1 LKLGIRGKLFVVSL
15 ALIALMA
22 LTSGLF
28 VETVMR
34 GLLVDRVSAEL
45 EHLTRSTS
53 ELVELAPGELA
64 QGSMQGVIERLGRG
78 TSARITLIAPDGR
91 VLADSAVRA
100 SELSALDNHADR
112 PEVRLARSEGRGVV
126 ARYSD
131 TVGAEM
137 MYMALPF
144 KRAEASGFV
153 RVAMTLGTVDALIT
167 RMRWAI
173 SGAVLLGVV
182 VAGGMGMFASHIAS
196 RSLLDLVGRARAMAS
211 GMRSSRMSEH
221 VGDEL
226 SGLAVSFNRIAD
238 ELDRTVRTLSEER
251 DRSQA
256 VLDSLTDAVISLD
269 AKACISDV
277 NRAGLKLL
285 SRERAPV
292 GQPMLDVL
300 RVPSLVEIVEHA
312 QRGETA
318 HAEVVWHGSPR
329 RTLLVTA
336 APQRSKGQC
345 VLVLRDVTEL
355 RRLESMRRDFVA
367 NVSHELRTPVS
378 IISANVETL
387 LAGAFK
393 DPVRAPEFL
402 SAVQRNAERLTRLVS
417 DLLDLSRIEAGQR
430 ELTLSLMTAEEPI
443 GAVIDLLETR
453 AQERGLSLVVEVEDD
468 LEFAGEEH
476 ALEQVLVNLVDNAIK
491 YTPSGGE
498 IGLGARAEG
507 DYAVFEVWD
516 TGPGVPEAH
525 RARLFER
532 FYRVDPGRSRD
543 MGGTGLGLSIVKHLV
558 EAMRGQVGMRPREG
572 GGSTFWVRLPRTV
585 GRRSLVG

>member
-1 LKLGIRGKLFVVSL
+1 
-15 ALIALMA
+15 
-22 LTSGLF
+22 
-28 VETVMR
+28 MR

-45 EHLTRSTS
+45 EHLTRTTS

-91 VLADSAVRA
+91 VLADSAVHA
-100 SELSALDNHADR
+100 SELAALDNHGDR

-144 KRAEASGFV
+144 KRSDGSGFV

-256 VLDSLTDAVISLD
+256 ILDSLTDAVISLD
-269 AKACISDV
+269 AKACISEV
-277 NRAGLKLL
+277 NRSGLKLL
-285 SRERAPV
+285 GRQRAPL

-318 HAEVVWHGSPR
+318 HEEVVWHGSPR

-393 DPVRAPEFL
+393 DPVRAHEFL

-430 ELTLSLMTAEEPI
+430 ELSLSLMTAEEPI

-498 IGLGARAEG
+498 IGLVARAEG
-507 DYAVFEVWD
+507 EHAVFEVWD
-516 TGPGVPEAH
+516 TGPGVPEGH

-572 GGSTFWVRLPRTV
+572 GGSTFWVRLPRAV
-585 GRRSLVG
+585 GRASLVG